1 SFDHLVTQWISVVM
15 ASVGSS
21 RNAFQF
27 HCRTA
32 FLRSSIVNSHCS
44 SGTRGVEPAERTGK
58 SSVRYCPGGSL
69 TSAAPRRPTKPRDS
83 VIAPY
88 LISQLHTPR
97 PRAVRPQAPNDPR
110 PNDPIA
116 HRRDDMTTRRRLID
130 TRSRYT
136 AEGD

>member
-21 RNAFQF
+21 RNSFQF
-27 HCRTA
+27 HCRMA
-32 FLRSSIVNSHCS
+32 FFPSSIVNSHCS
-44 SGTRGVEPAERTGK
+44 SGTGAVGPAERTGK

-88 LISQLHTPR
+88 LISQLHTH
-97 PRAVRPQAPNDPR
+97 RAGKVPYPACTDSPPNEPT
-110 PNDPIA
+110 A
-116 HRRDDMTTRRRLID
+116 HRRRQHDDAKT
-130 TRSRYT
+130 SN
-136 AEGD
+136 